1 MKYNNTGTMTTI
13 TIKNPNNFSLSTLKK
28 LLNSLDIEVVKIE
41 TEDNGADIPAE
52 HLESIQKGLEQLQQG
67 LGISNSEV
75 RKKAR
80 ELCMK

>member
-1 MKYNNTGTMTTI
+1 MTTI